1 MPATLKSSKNES
13 DSPVERLLASIAELR
28 QRPSSK
34 TAHLYRTS
42 FRRFHAW
49 SAVFRPSLDDQQDKA
64 LKFLDKLR
72 KATGKLRDAGIHLDL
87 LKELDSD
94 HSAQKKK
101 LRKALKSRR
110 DFSKKR
116 LKKLLRDPGLTNLL
130 PMIRAVDQQPAQTPE
145 SVNAQG
151 SVSMAALALQEYRA
165 FVLRRGKLTAENLH
179 EYRLA
184 CKGFR
189 YTAELAGEDRKAQ
202 ELAKVWK
209 GVQDV
214 IGEWHDYLT
223 LTEVAEKVLGNLRLQ
238 ALLEQRTAKNYRE
251 SLRAVERTE
260 RKLAE
265 PEAVPK
271 KEPETAPAGGRTPV
285 IASA

>member
-1 MPATLKSSKNES
+1 MPATLKSSKSET

-64 LKFLDKLR
+64 FKFLDKLR

-87 LKELDSD
+87 LKQLDRD
-94 HSAQKKK
+94 DRAQKK

-151 SVSMAALALQEYRA
+151 SVTMAALALQEYRA

-214 IGEWHDYLT
+214 IGKWHDYLT
-223 LTEVAEKVLGNLRLQ
+223 LTEVAEKVLGNSRLQ

-251 SLRAVERTE
+251 SLRAVERAE

-271 KEPETAPAGGRTPV
+271 KEPEAARAGGRTPV
-285 IASA
+285 SASA